1 MRYNTNKEI
10 ITMDFDS
17 ISSELNN
24 KKVIAVLD
32 EKSPSFKTLGPKFIG
47 RLVGRTKIQCDSIS
61 KTVVVSLTILGQE
74 FLTHTIPVEDI
85 RFLAEL
91 L

>member
-1 MRYNTNKEI
+1 
-10 ITMDFDS
+10 MDFDS

-24 KKVIAVLD
+24 KKVVAVLD
-32 EKSPSFKTLGPKFIG
+32 EKSPSFKIFGHKFIG
-47 RLVGRTKIQCDSIS
+47 RLVGRTKDQCNTIS
-61 KTVVVSLTILGQE
+61 QTVVSLTILSHE

-85 RFLAEL
+85 RQLTEL

>member
-1 MRYNTNKEI
+1 
-10 ITMDFDS
+10 MDFDS

-24 KKVIAVLD
+24 KKVVAVLD
-32 EKSPSFKTLGPKFIG
+32 EKSPSYKLFGPHFIG
-47 RLVGRTKIQCDSIS
+47 RLVGRTKAQCGAIS
-61 KTVVVSLTILGQE
+61 KTVVSLTILSQE

-85 RFLAEL
+85 RFLTEL